1 MCLSYVSSLTEV
13 LLGQME
19 INYDGRSISSKAAS
33 SNLFVHG
40 VINSYYEHWTTKQIK
55 IGFWKKYLTE

>member
-1 MCLSYVSSLTEV
+1 MCLSYVSSLIEV

-40 VINSYYEHWTTKQIK
+40 VINSYYEH
-55 IGFWKKYLTE
+55 

>member
-13 LLGQME
+13 LME

-40 VINSYYEHWTTKQIK
+40 VINSYYEH
-55 IGFWKKYLTE
+55 